1 MCNFTTARLL
11 VCAPCANRKKRT
23 RFARALVPPVYRKES
38 GEPEPVAIIG
48 MSCQFPKAGDA
59 AEFWQNLEEGKDC
72 ISEIRHWLNEN
83 KLKLNDEKTEFMV
96 IAPPKPLQSLLANNP
111 HLTVGTSHIQ
121 PSTSVRNLGATFDNT
136 MSMVAHVNI
145 ATRGIYYQ
153 LQRIK
158 SIRSHLSI
166 DIAAKIINALVT
178 SGLDFNNGLLV
189 GLPEKTTARLQLAQ
203 NSAARLLT
211 GAGRREHI
219 TPHLEALHWLPVCQR
234 IKFKTL
240 TMIHKA
246 VHSDTAPSYLKD
258 LVCTYTQNR
267 TLRSSS
273 DTSKLVVDKVKNSY
287 GQRVLSSTGATWWNH
302 LPLSVR
308 SSSHQK
314 FKKELKTILFKE
326 YFY

>member
-1 MCNFTTARLL
+1 M
-11 VCAPCANRKKRT
+11 
-23 RFARALVPPVYRKES
+23 
-38 GEPEPVAIIG
+38 I
-48 MSCQFPKAGDA
+48 
-59 AEFWQNLEEGKDC
+59 
-72 ISEIRHWLNEN
+72 
-83 KLKLNDEKTEFMV
+83 

-111 HLTVGTSHIQ
+111 HLTVGTSHIK

-158 SIRSHLSI
+158 SIRSHLSM
-166 DIAAKIINALVT
+166 DIGAKIINALVT
-178 SGLDFNNGLLV
+178 SRLDFNNGLLV

-203 NSAARLLT
+203 NNAARLLT
-211 GAGRREHI
+211 GASRREHI

-258 LVCTYTQNR
+258 LVCPYTQNR

-308 SSSHQK
+308 SSSHQT